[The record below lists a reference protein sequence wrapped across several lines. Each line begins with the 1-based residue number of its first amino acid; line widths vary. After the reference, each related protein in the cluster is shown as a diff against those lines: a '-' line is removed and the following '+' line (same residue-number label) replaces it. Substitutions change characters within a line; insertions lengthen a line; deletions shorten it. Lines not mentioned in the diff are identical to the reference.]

1 MSKKKEKKLEH
12 IQVKDNGIKLSQK
25 IGDKLNDVSQ
35 ELEATIEASL
45 IKDTED
51 LRRWQIK
58 KNNEIRNFKKQSKEL
73 IQKAAKEIKK
83 DLKNDASVNLKPHQA
98 VAISSQINKGLLF
111 LQDDATRTFQKI
123 VQQTMQTLR
132 VNKTLELQQALSKH
146 MDAGLDIGVV
156 YKDGKHYEFDTYF
169 EMKARTD
176 IQQDIGSNMIST
188 GQESGVVF
196 YISAYFGDCAKD
208 HVDLNGKIFC
218 DEKWESLAPKD
229 RVDEIRDYIEANK
242 IMTVQEAMGE
252 PYYYTTRPN
261 CRHYFQYIDI
271 DSVIGAK
278 TQKEVSNLRDDRD
291 LNFNG
296 KYKPEKYKALQ
307 QQRANERQIRA
318 EKKEIEHN
326 EKMLA
331 LDPNND
337 KIKSSILRGEARV
350 RDIQA
355 KQREL
360 INNNSNLVRQYDRE
374 QVGNRI
380 TLNVDK

>member
-73 IQKAAKEIKK
+73 IQKTAKEIKK
-83 DLKNDASVNLKPHQA
+83 DLKNDASVNLKPSQQ
-98 VAISSQINKGLLF
+98 VAISRQINKGLLF
-111 LQDDATRTFQKI
+111 LQDDATKTFQNI
-123 VQQTMQTLR
+123 VQQTVQTLR

-156 YKDGKHYEFDTYF
+156 YKDGKHYDFDTYF

-176 IQQDIGSNMIST
+176 IQNDIGSNMIST

-242 IMTVQEAMGE
+242 IMTVQEAVGE

-278 TQKEVSNLRDDRD
+278 TQKEVSNLRDDRN

-350 RDIQA
+350 RNIQA

-360 INNNSNLVRQYDRE
+360 IDNNSNLVRQYDRE
-374 QVGNRI
+374 QLGNRI
-380 TLNVDK
+380 TLNVKK

>member
-58 KNNEIRNFKKQSKEL
+58 KNNEIRNFKKQSKDL

-98 VAISSQINKGLLF
+98 VAISRQINKGLLF

-132 VNKTLELQQALSKH
+132 VNKTLELQEALSKH

-156 YKDGKHYEFDTYF
+156 YKDGKHFEFDTYY

-208 HVDLNGKIFC
+208 HVNLNGKIFC

-242 IMTVQEAMGE
+242 IMTVQEATGE

-278 TQKEVSNLRDDRD
+278 TQKEVSNLRDDRN

-374 QVGNRI
+374 QLGNRI
-380 TLNVDK
+380 ILNVDK

>member
-35 ELEATIEASL
+35 ELENTIEASL

-51 LRRWQIK
+51 ARRWQIK

-73 IQKAAKEIKK
+73 IQKTAKEIKK
-83 DLKNDASVNLKPHQA
+83 DLKNDASVNLKPSQQ

-111 LQDDATRTFQKI
+111 LQDDATKTFSRI

-146 MDAGLDIGVV
+146 IDAGLDIGVV

-278 TQKEVSNLRDDRD
+278 TQKEVSNLRDDRN